1 MMENYDWIT
10 SNLTDEIEAGCNKK
24 IKKRE
29 EKDIDTNIIPLNIS
43 VKNIQNSKRKFNV
56 SLKFSFEQKDDFIE
70 WKIKLKNSYNVS
82 PNDNKTIN
90 EDFELDGE
98 KSRDLNLEIDTPMG
112 GYMNDQLNVYLNIN
126 SEDGIHNLVK
136 KFSVRLIPV
145 IVIAKCTIGK
155 ELDIAIDISNHG
167 EKNREE
173 RKDINKFAENEVM
186 AVMSPYEIK
195 GYFFIE
201 TMHVD
206 RIEVLAREVRGFKG
220 LVTGNINISEIEKY
234 LTPKPAVS
242 GLEMGALVEIVEG
255 PFKGERAKITSID
268 ATREEVTVQLIES
281 MVPIPVTVKAE
292 SIRNLDKA

>member
-98 KSRDLNLEIDTPMG
+98 KS
-112 GYMNDQLNVYLNIN
+112 
-126 SEDGIHNLVK
+126 K
-136 KFSVRLIPV
+136 
-145 IVIAKCTIGK
+145 
-155 ELDIAIDISNHG
+155 
-167 EKNREE
+167 
-173 RKDINKFAENEVM
+173 
-186 AVMSPYEIK
+186 
-195 GYFFIE
+195 
-201 TMHVD
+201 
-206 RIEVLAREVRGFKG
+206 
-220 LVTGNINISEIEKY
+220 
-234 LTPKPAVS
+234 
-242 GLEMGALVEIVEG
+242 
-255 PFKGERAKITSID
+255 TSI
-268 ATREEVTVQLIES
+268 
-281 MVPIPVTVKAE
+281 
-292 SIRNLDKA
+292 